1 MYVHSFKPFL
11 QALSVPAEDAP
22 VCKRLQYYRKRKGL
36 TQSEAAGLIGLDRR
50 TYIRW
55 EARSLKYYPM
65 DKLTKAAEIFGCA
78 VSDLADSYDMFL
90 LNAPD
95 KIRSLRKSLHLTQKE
110 LARRLGVNAGT
121 VKDWERG
128 FKKPQRKSYEKMM
141 RLNKVAAMSST
152 KTGQAE
158 AML

>member
-36 TQSEAAGLIGLDRR
+36 TQSEAASLIGLDRR

-55 EARSLKYYPM
+55 EARPLKYYPM

-78 VSDLADSYDMFL
+78 VSELADSYDMFL

-110 LARRLGVNAGT
+110 LARRLGVNVGT
-121 VKDWERG
+121 VKEWERG

-152 KTGQAE
+152 KTG
-158 AML
+158 